1 MKTLVL
7 KPLFNLK
14 AKFSRSMAD
23 KRFRL
28 LIVFLLCNVTFSF
41 AAGDDSTLANT
52 FYAKLAWVFQGLSAI
67 MLLAI
72 LYFGLKALFEGLRG
86 DQGAWMKLGG
96 IALMAIIWFS
106 AMVPFINYLKAQAQ
120 TATFN

>member
-1 MKTLVL
+1 MKTQFL
-7 KPLFNLK
+7 KRFVNFK
-14 AKFSRSMAD
+14 NQFVNAISD
-23 KRFRL
+23 KRMCL
-28 LIVFLLCNVTFSF
+28 LIVFLLFNVSFSF

-67 MLLAI
+67 MLIAI
-72 LYFGLKALFEGLRG
+72 LYFGLKAGFEGLRG
-86 DQGAWMKLGG
+86 EQGAWMKLGG
-96 IALMAIIWFS
+96 IVLIAIIWFA